1 MAIRGLTQSLSNIG
15 HRLHGTSALFGTH
28 HYTKTNL
35 AAGQQVRSFL
45 SPAPI
50 PIPPFL
56 KDPKTCSLI
65 GAPTSHGQPF
75 LGVCHG
81 PKLLR
86 DAGIRKT
93 LSSLGWRVKDIGD
106 IDIERALI
114 KAEAIPGDYAGPGL
128 CLNTAEVGSI
138 CEALALEVNKQASE
152 KKFVLTMGGDHSIGL
167 ATVAGILKARPNTGI
182 IWVDAH
188 ADINYPGGSLTGN
201 MHGMPLGLLLE
212 GLYPDAAALPGFAW
226 LADFPKFKPEQLC
239 YVGLRD
245 LDVLER
251 SILKKYQIKAFTMQH
266 VDKYGIG
273 KVMEMVTDHLKGRP
287 LHMSY
292 DIDACDPGIA
302 PCTGTAVRGG
312 LNFREA
318 NYVAESVFETGM
330 LGSFDIVE
338 VNPDL
343 AKDSSSGC
351 SDTTVS
357 MGMHIVESAMGKRI
371 DG

>member
-1 MAIRGLTQSLSNIG
+1 MSLWGGLSHSLARLTKRTQHSSLLGLYKRKHPSI
-15 HRLHGTSALFGTH
+15 HIERAF
-28 HYTKTNL
+28 
-35 AAGQQVRSFL
+35 Q
-45 SPAPI
+45 SPALI
-50 PIPPFL
+50 PTPSFL

-65 GAPTSHGQPF
+65 GAPSSHGQPF

-93 LSSLGWRVKDIGD
+93 VSSLGWRVKDTGD
-106 IDIERALI
+106 IDIERAVQ
-114 KAEAIPGDYAGPGL
+114 KAEGLSGTYTGPGP

-138 CEALALEVNKQASE
+138 CEALANEVYKQASE

-182 IWVDAH
+182 VWVDAH

-212 GLYPDAAALPGFAW
+212 GLYPDADKLPGFSW
-226 LADFPKFKPEQLC
+226 LANFPKFKPEQLC

-245 LDVLER
+245 LDALER
-251 SILKKYQIKAFTMQH
+251 SIIRKYEIKAFTMQH
-266 VDKYGIG
+266 VDKFGIG
-273 KVMEMVTDHLKGRP
+273 KVMEMVIEHLNGRP

-318 NYVAESVFETGM
+318 NYVAESIFETGM

-343 AKDSSSGC
+343 GKSDSSEC
-351 SDTTVS
+351 SDSTVKMS
-357 MGMHIVESAMGKRI
+357 MHIVESAMGKRI
-371 DG
+371 A